1 MVWTGTSKKEALKV
15 LEEIALDIP
24 EEFFKQI
31 SDDDVTFIDS
41 DLFENIEL
49 LERMIKDGIK

>member
-1 MVWTGTSKKEALKV
+1 MTSKKEALKT

-31 SDDDVTFIDS
+31 SDDNVTYIDS
-41 DLFENIEL
+41 D
-49 LERMIKDGIK
+49 